1 MSWFTKI
8 FGHKQENP
16 YSPAELPERQ
26 EEKLPAAI
34 ESTTNLVPNT
44 VVPKSGLYTCNMCR
58 VLDSAMRKSKSL
70 GDYAQ
75 QKCVDSEVLAGIL
88 RAAITQQ
95 RYKAGECFGE
105 CPNHKNDTV
114 WTLEPEEVPSTST
127 PVVKPVTRELPMME
141 CPPFPGNA
149 SCSDNDCPCPNTTM
163 PPAKG
168 YLWVKPEVADTRM
181 KCLSLAALNGYMT
194 ASGISSIDEIR
205 RRCLPIVV
213 CEQAAKRR
221 NLDMEVAASDYGSWV
236 KTGKVPCRATPLVS
250 SESAPAIN
258 IRSSSAP
265 TLNIGDEYG
274 GGIIFYI
281 DATKRR
287 GLIAAKEDL
296 SGDFNWDDANIEC
309 KYLVSNGY
317 SDWFLPNK
325 EQLNQLYLQ
334 RSAVGGFSD
343 DYYWSSTEISANL
356 AWFQGFVIGYQ
367 DGYYKDY
374 RLCVRAVRAFNY

>member
-26 EEKLPAAI
+26 EEKKLPAAI

-44 VVPKSGLYTCNMCR
+44 VVP
-58 VLDSAMRKSKSL
+58 
-70 GDYAQ
+70 
-75 QKCVDSEVLAGIL
+75 
-88 RAAITQQ
+88 
-95 RYKAGECFGE
+95 
-105 CPNHKNDTV
+105 
-114 WTLEPEEVPSTST
+114 STTT

-181 KCLSLAALNGYMT
+181 KCLSLAALDGYMT

-221 NLDMEVAASDYGSWV
+221 NLDLAVAASDYGSWV
-236 KTGKVPCRATPLVS
+236 KTGKVPCRATPLVT
-250 SESAPAIN
+250 SESAPAVN

-265 TLNIGDEYG
+265 TLNIGDV
-274 GGIIFYI
+274 
-281 DATKRR
+281 
-287 GLIAAKEDL
+287 
-296 SGDFNWDDANIEC
+296 C
-309 KYLVSNGY
+309 H
-317 SDWFLPNK
+317 
-325 EQLNQLYLQ
+325 
-334 RSAVGGFSD
+334 
-343 DYYWSSTEISANL
+343 TE
-356 AWFQGFVIGYQ
+356 V
-367 DGYYKDY
+367 
-374 RLCVRAVRAFNY
+374 